1 MDIHNDQ
8 QSSIED
14 DESRG
19 ISLFPNDQDL
29 VITSVEMMRKPKH
42 CYLIRFGQYSMSVH
56 EDIMIKYRLMKGA
69 VFQKEELEE
78 IVVADERQQAY
89 VEALRFL
96 ERKPRTEKEIAQ
108 RLGQKGM
115 TADGIEKTIERL
127 QQERLVDDELY
138 AKQWA
143 EQRITKQKKGRMW
156 VRQELRQKG
165 IDSELIVEALNEVN
179 EEDEFYSA
187 YLIGKKKWQ
196 QIKGDA
202 LERKRKTGAFLMR
215 RGFTGEQVRKVINKL
230 ITEDKEAENSL
241 EELEVFE

>member
-1 MDIHNDQ
+1 MEEEYNHQPVPQEELNGV
-8 QSSIED
+8 SH
-14 DESRG
+14 
-19 ISLFPNDQDL
+19 FPNGEDL
-29 VITSVEMMRKPKH
+29 MITSVEMLRKPKH
-42 CYLIRFGQYSMSVH
+42 RYLITFGRYSMSVH
-56 EDIMIKYRLMKGA
+56 EDVMIKYRMMKGSI
-69 VFQKEELEE
+69 FRKEELEE

-96 ERKPRTEKEIAQ
+96 ERKPRTAQEITQ
-108 RLGQKGM
+108 RLNLKGM
-115 TADGIEKTIERL
+115 TADGIEKTIIRL

-143 EQRITKQKKGRMW
+143 EQRITRQKKGRMW

-165 IDSELIVEALNEVN
+165 IQTELIADALNEVS
-179 EEDEFYSA
+179 EEDEFQSA
-187 YLIGKKKWQ
+187 YTVGQKKWY

-230 ITEDKEAENSL
+230 IAEDREAEEYL
-241 EELEVFE
+241 EEPEVFN

>member
-1 MDIHNDQ
+1 MDTLNEH
-8 QSSIED
+8 QSLSQ
-14 DESRG
+14 DEERNGVSH
-19 ISLFPNDQDL
+19 FPNDEDL
-29 VITSVEMMRKPKH
+29 MITSVEMMRKPKH
-42 CYLIRFGQYSMSVH
+42 RYLIMFGPHSMTVH
-56 EDIMIKYRLMKGA
+56 EDVMIKYRMMKGS
-69 VFQKEELEE
+69 VFRKEELEE

-115 TADGIEKTIERL
+115 TSDGIEKTIDRL

-165 IDSELIVEALNEVN
+165 IESELIVEALNEVN
-179 EEDEFYSA
+179 EEDEFNSA
-187 YLIGKKKWQ
+187 YTIGKKKWQ

-215 RGFTGEQVRKVINKL
+215 RGFTGEQVRKVINRL
-230 ITEDKEAENSL
+230 IAEDREAEDSL
-241 EELEVFE
+241 EELEMFE